1 VHTHH
6 NYSQLT
12 LELLGRIACGEIAA
26 YFYRQS
32 GKVCASVCMF
42 GTPDKPAETAEP
54 IDMLLG
60 GE

>member
-1 VHTHH
+1 M
-6 NYSQLT
+6 T

-42 GTPDKPAETAEP
+42 DTPDKPAETDEP